1 MLLFDKV
8 NKKYDGDIVAL
19 EDVGFSVD
27 QGEFFFLVGPSGAGK
42 TTLMRLLIREEV
54 PTSGSIFFKDIDVP
68 NIPNKL
74 LPTYRQRLGIVF
86 QDIKLLSTKTL
97 EENINF
103 ALEILGKEDKEI
115 KDTTDYLLETVGL
128 QDRKNLF
135 PHQLSGGEQQRGAIA
150 RALANNPELFIA
162 DEPTGNLDP
171 DNAFQVLEILKK
183 INKGGTTVM
192 IISHDKNIVNEMKTR
207 VVRMDKGKVISDNHG
222 DYDTI
227 KTPKKTEDEK
237 KKDEEKKSLKFKG
250 LSKDI
255 NDIFEKA
262 KISDMEMILNLTDS
276 DLSNLKFTDEQR
288 NDLEKYVKNYLT
300 KKEAHD

>member
-8 NKKYDGDIVAL
+8 SKKYNDDITAL
-19 EDVGFSVD
+19 DNINFKVD

-42 TTLMRLLIREEV
+42 TTLMRLLIREEI

-86 QDIKLLSTKTL
+86 QDIKLLSSKTL

-103 ALEILGKEDKEI
+103 ALDILGKEDKEI
-115 KDTTDYLLETVGL
+115 KETTDYLLETVGL

-171 DNAFQVLEILKK
+171 DNAFQVLDILKK

-227 KTPKKTEDEK
+227 KTPKKTDDEK
-237 KKDEEKKSLKFKG
+237 KKEEEKKNQKFKG
-250 LSKDI
+250 LDKDVNEI
-255 NDIFEKA
+255 LEKA
-262 KISDMEMILNLTDS
+262 KISDMEMVLNLTDT
-276 DLSNLKFTDEQR
+276 DLGNLNFSTEQKA
-288 NDLEKYVKNYLT
+288 DLEKYVKDYLS
-300 KKEAHD
+300 KEKHD

>member
-8 NKKYDGDIVAL
+8 SKKYDGDITAL
-19 EDVGFSVD
+19 DNINFKVD

-74 LPTYRQRLGIVF
+74 LPTYRQKLGIVF
-86 QDIKLLSTKTL
+86 QDIKLLSSKTL

-103 ALEILGKEDKEI
+103 ALDILGKEDKEI
-115 KDTTDYLLETVGL
+115 KETTDYLLETVGL
-128 QDRKNLF
+128 QDRRNLF

-171 DNAFQVLEILKK
+171 DNAFQVLDILKK

-227 KTPKKTEDEK
+227 KTPKKTDDEK
-237 KKDEEKKSLKFKG
+237 KKEEEKKDQKFKD
-250 LSKDI
+250 LSKEI
-255 NDIFEKA
+255 NEILEKA
-262 KISDMEMILNLTDS
+262 KISDMEMVLNLTDG
-276 DLSNLKFTDEQR
+276 DLDNLNFSHEQKE
-288 NDLEKYVKNYLT
+288 DLEKYVKDYLS
-300 KKEAHD
+300 KEKHD

>member
-8 NKKYDGDIVAL
+8 SKKYDGDITAL
-19 EDVGFSVD
+19 DNINFKVD

-54 PTSGSIFFKDIDVP
+54 PTSGSIFFKEIDVP

-86 QDIKLLSTKTL
+86 QDIKLLSSKTL

-103 ALEILGKEDKEI
+103 ALDILGKEDKEI
-115 KDTTDYLLETVGL
+115 KETTDYLLETVGL

-171 DNAFQVLEILKK
+171 DNAFQVLDILKK

-207 VVRMDKGKVISDNHG
+207 VVRMDKGKVISDNQG

-237 KKDEEKKSLKFKG
+237 KKDEEKKNQKFKG
-250 LSKDI
+250 LSKEVNEI
-255 NDIFEKA
+255 LEKA
-262 KISDMEMILNLTDS
+262 KISDMEMVLNLTDA
-276 DLSNLKFTDEQR
+276 DLGNLNFSHEQKE
-288 NDLEKYVKNYLT
+288 DLEKYVKDYLS
-300 KKEAHD
+300 KEKHD